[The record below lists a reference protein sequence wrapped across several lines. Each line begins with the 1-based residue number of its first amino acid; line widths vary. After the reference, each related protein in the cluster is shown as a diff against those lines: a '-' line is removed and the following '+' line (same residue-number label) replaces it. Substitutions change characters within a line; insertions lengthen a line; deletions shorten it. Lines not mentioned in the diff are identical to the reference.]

1 MELQNSIYRKRE
13 WPCRFFNDKHIEPV
27 VNEVERIFA
36 DRGLTVFK
44 EMEDGSSLDA
54 TLMRKGLPLKIDRF
68 SDLEGSWLQVAQRI
82 SRSEEG
88 IARWEV
94 ASSTKEGL
102 DEAVDLIL
110 AVTDHYVERGE
121 AEYV

>member
-1 MELQNSIYRKRE
+1 
-13 WPCRFFNDKHIEPV
+13 
-27 VNEVERIFA
+27 
-36 DRGLTVFK
+36 
-44 EMEDGSSLDA
+44 
-54 TLMRKGLPLKIDRF
+54 MRKGLPLKIDES

-102 DEAVDLIL
+102 DEAVGLIM
-110 AVTDHYVERGE
+110 AVTDRYVERGE
-121 AEYV
+121 AKYI